1 MFDTQILRI
10 YSVCELSEEDCATDW
25 LVVFVLI
32 PALSEAEK
40 ISEKQREPAC
50 WLKYDLYKLL
60 RNCLE

>member
-50 WLKYDLYKLL
+50 
-60 RNCLE
+60 